1 MINYTSWPIIL
12 SNMKAIGP
20 MTLEELHW
28 QSEAGQTNGKTIC
41 PQTIALEDNW
51 YVWFNDEWW
60 CHLSD
65 CYVQRW
71 MMVSFEWLLCSTMN
85 DGVIWVI
92 VMFNDEWWCHLSDCY
107 VQWWC
112 HLSDCYVQWWMM
124 VSFEWLLCSMMN
136 DDVIWVIVMFNDEWW
151 CHLSDCYVQWWMMMS
166 FEWLLCSMMVS
177 FEWLL
182 CSTMN
187 DDVIW
192 VIVMFNDEWWCHLS
206 DCYVQCSMM
215 VSFEWLL
222 CSMMMSFE
230 WLLCSMMVSFEWL
243 LSNGK

>member
-71 MMVSFEWLLCSTMN
+71 MMVSFEWLLCSTMKDGVIWVIVMFN

-92 VMFNDEWWCHLSDCY
+92 VMFND
-107 VQWWC
+107 
-112 HLSDCYVQWWMM
+112 
-124 VSFEWLLCSMMN
+124 
-136 DDVIWVIVMFNDEWW
+136 DVIWVIVMFNDG
-151 CHLSDCYVQWWMMMS
+151 
-166 FEWLLCSMMVS
+166 
-177 FEWLL
+177 
-182 CSTMN
+182 
-187 DDVIW
+187 VIW
-192 VIVMFNDEWWCHLS
+192 VIVI
-206 DCYVQCSMM
+206 
-215 VSFEWLL
+215 
-222 CSMMMSFE
+222 
-230 WLLCSMMVSFEWL
+230 
-243 LSNGK
+243 

>member
-1 MINYTSWPIIL
+1 MINYTSWPITL

-71 MMVSFEWLLCSTMN
+71 M
-85 DGVIWVI
+85 I
-92 VMFNDEWWCHLSDCY
+92 
-107 VQWWC
+107 
-112 HLSDCYVQWWMM
+112 
-124 VSFEWLLCSMMN
+124 
-136 DDVIWVIVMFNDEWW
+136 
-151 CHLSDCYVQWWMMMS
+151 
-166 FEWLLCSMMVS
+166 VS

-206 DCYVQCSMM
+206 DCYVQRWMM
-215 VSFEWLL
+215 V
-222 CSMMMSFE
+222 SFE

-243 LSNGK
+243 LCSMMNDGVIWVIVMFNDEWWCHLSDCYVQWWCHLNDCYVQWWCHLSDCYLTASKQIFSYIMAEQVKISMRWVNEFLLFNVNSAIFQLYHGGTS

>member
-28 QSEAGQTNGKTIC
+28 QSEAGQTNRKTIC

-71 MMVSFEWLLCSTMN
+71 M
-85 DGVIWVI
+85 I
-92 VMFNDEWWCHLSDCY
+92 
-107 VQWWC
+107 
-112 HLSDCYVQWWMM
+112 
-124 VSFEWLLCSMMN
+124 
-136 DDVIWVIVMFNDEWW
+136 
-151 CHLSDCYVQWWMMMS
+151 
-166 FEWLLCSMMVS
+166 VS

-222 CSMMMSFE
+222 CSMFNDGVIWVIVMFNDEWWCHLSDCYVQWWMMMSFEWLLCSMMVSFE